1 MLFTTKGTETHDEI
15 SEEAMGLISEAALY
29 DGLSDDEISA
39 FLENQSE
46 VDLAMADDIVMEKT
60 IVRLD
65 KKAKLSRAHKMAIF
79 TIAKEKKDPKFKK
92 LVFVLKMRRKLEG
105 DLEKKYGAAALSR
118 AKKVVAQQQKS
129 KSSVVKKAADKAKA
143 MFNAPAKEK

>member
-1 MLFTTKGTETHDEI
+1 MLFDNKGRETEDII
-15 SEEAMGLISEAALY
+15 SEEAMGYIAEAALY
-29 DGLSDDEISA
+29 DGLSDEEITE
-39 FLENQSE
+39 FLENQTE
-46 VDLAMADDIVMEKT
+46 VDAALSDDIVMERT

-92 LVFVLKMRRKLEG
+92 LVFVLKMRRKLEA

-129 KSSVVKKAADKAKA
+129 KSSVIKKAAEKAKKQ
-143 MFNAPAKEK
+143 FNAPVKGK